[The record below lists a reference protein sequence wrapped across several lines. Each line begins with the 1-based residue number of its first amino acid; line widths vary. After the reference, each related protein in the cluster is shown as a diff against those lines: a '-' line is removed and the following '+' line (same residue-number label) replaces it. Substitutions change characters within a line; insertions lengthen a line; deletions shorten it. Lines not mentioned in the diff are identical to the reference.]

1 MHIKFLLESPGPPAI
16 IFSATDIQATSL
28 TVKWT
33 APVDDGRCPITAYR
47 MVILKGGTEIK
58 SVNITDPGI
67 TIRYAVIGHL
77 PSSTGAVHFTVSEVA

>member
-33 APVDDGRCPITAYR
+33 APVDDRRCPITAYR
-47 MVILKGGTEIK
+47 MVIL
-58 SVNITDPGI
+58 SVAL
-67 TIRYAVIGHL
+67 R
-77 PSSTGAVHFTVSEVA
+77 